1 VGSVGDYTTV
11 TVGTDGSSSAQKAV
25 KRAAEVAADSGARL
39 MIVCAYEV
47 RDATTDRD
55 QAESERALGDEAYK
69 IIGSTP
75 AEETL
80 RSARDDALRAGV
92 TQVDTVAVRGDPT
105 EAIIDKSELY
115 QAELVVVGNKGLASF
130 AGRLL
135 GSVPQGVSRRSKA
148 DVLIVHTV

>member
-1 VGSVGDYTTV
+1 MGTVGDYKTV
-11 TVGTDGSSSAQKAV
+11 TVGTDGSSSARKAV

-47 RDATTDRD
+47 RDASTDRD
-55 QAESERALGDEAYK
+55 QAEAERALGDEAYK
-69 IIGSTP
+69 IIGASP

-80 RSARDDALRAGV
+80 RSARDDAMRAGA
-92 TQVDTVAVRGDPT
+92 TQVDTVAVHGDPT
-105 EAIIDKSELY
+105 DAIIEKSELY
-115 QAELVVVGNKGLASF
+115 RAELVVVGNKGLASF

-135 GSVPQGVSRRSKA
+135 GSVPQAVSRRSKA